1 MSLGRRSTVEGR
13 LTSSTSGPGPQSEG
27 RNGMTPRAGVAAL
40 LVLFHLLCLL
50 EKGCVRA
57 PPVPIPALQEQA
69 ALFNLLPGIDPPLD
83 KLPSSLSEHVAREE
97 LVRQLRVSESWSDF
111 RRALKILQLNAADD
125 RDVGDRGGASKVVE
139 GIKLLVEFIAKH
151 PAEPE
156 GYHALSRALLS
167 LGRPGT
173 AMADYIADA
182 ERAMAAWKRL
192 NSELRGRHGHGGGG
206 GGGWASAPPS
216 GEGGGRARIPERLE
230 RYARLH
236 ADTLEAGWSGKGLE
250 GSGARFLVC
259 QPSFGLGNRYSSA
272 ANLNPR
278 IDRCFR
284 VQRCNI
290 SDPREKN

>member
-1 MSLGRRSTVEGR
+1 MLESMSLGRSSTV
-13 LTSSTSGPGPQSEG
+13 TASGQSVEG

-139 GIKLLVEFIAKH
+139 GIQLLVEFIAKH

-192 NSELRGRHGHGGGG
+192 NSELRGRHGHGGG

-272 ANLNPR
+272 ANLNPT

-284 VQRCNI
+284 VQRCSI